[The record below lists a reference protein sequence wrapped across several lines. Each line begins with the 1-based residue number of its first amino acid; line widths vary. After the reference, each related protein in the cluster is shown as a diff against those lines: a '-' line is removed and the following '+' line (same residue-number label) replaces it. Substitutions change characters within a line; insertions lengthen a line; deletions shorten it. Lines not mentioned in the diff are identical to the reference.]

1 MRKIKQKK
9 HKEYE
14 VSSET
19 ESKIIAT
26 VVELYKFNTTFSR
39 MLQKLSE
46 EDQPRFLNKYQ
57 YFSKKI
63 IELANSIDVQVN
75 DFCGFDFDPGLPVS
89 ILNLEDYDI
98 EDELI
103 ISQMLEPAIMKDG
116 KLVKMGVALVS
127 KKPKEDNNT

>member
-1 MRKIKQKK
+1 MKTLKQKR
-9 HKEYE
+9 HKEHQL
-14 VSSET
+14 SSET
-19 ESKIIAT
+19 ENKIITT

-39 MLQKLSE
+39 MLQKISE

-63 IELANSIDVQVN
+63 IELADTIDIQVK

-89 ILNLEDYDI
+89 VLNLEDYSI

-103 ISQMLEPAIMKDG
+103 ISQMLEPVIMKKG
-116 KLVKMGVALVS
+116 KLIKTGVALVS
-127 KKPKEDNNT
+127 KKEENNK